1 MKYRRLQ
8 MKLIAILIFIATY
21 ILLLVLPKY
30 RTYISL
36 FSALLFV
43 LIGILPFQKALSY
56 IDWNVILMIGG
67 TMGIVN
73 LFIESKM
80 PALMADVIIDKV
92 ASIKWAIISLAAF
105 AGIVSAFIDNVA
117 TVLIIAPVAM
127 DIAKKLNIS
136 PVYMIISI
144 AISSNLQGAATLVG
158 DTTSL
163 LLGGYAKMDFIDFFF
178 FKGRMGLFWIVQ
190 IGAVATIP
198 ILLLFF
204 REYNQPIHLEEKQEV
219 EDYFPSYLL
228 ILMVALLIIASF
240 IPNKP
245 EITNGLICT
254 TLLLIGIIKE
264 VVISKNKHALNNTL
278 LQIDYETILLL
289 MGLFVVIGGISEV
302 GVINDISKIF
312 SRFGKGNLFLIYT
325 IIVWFSVF
333 VSAFIDNIP
342 YTATML
348 PVVSKI
354 AQEMGIQPYLLYF
367 GLLVGATLGG
377 NITPIGASANITG
390 LGILRKEGYEVKAK
404 DFMKLSIPFT
414 LTAVITGY
422 ILTWIIWR

>member
-333 VSAFIDNIP
+333 ISAFIDNIP

>member
-1 MKYRRLQ
+1 

>member
-1 MKYRRLQ
+1 
-8 MKLIAILIFIATY
+8 MKLIAIIIFIATY
-21 ILLLVLPKY
+21 ALLLSFPKY

-36 FSALLFV
+36 LSAVVFIIL
-43 LIGILPFQKALSY
+43 GIVPLNKALTY
-56 IDWNVILMIGG
+56 IDWNIILMIGG

-80 PALMADVIIDKV
+80 PALMADVIIDRV
-92 ASIKWAIISLAAF
+92 PNIKWAVVSLAAF

-127 DIAKKLNIS
+127 GVAKKLNIS
-136 PVYMIISI
+136 PVYMIIAI

-163 LLGGYAKMDFIDFFF
+163 LLGGYAKMDFLDFFF
-178 FKGRMGLFWIVQ
+178 FRGRPGIFWIVEL
-190 IGAVATIP
+190 GAAATLI

-204 REYNQPIHLEEKQEV
+204 RQYSQPIHLEEKQEV
-219 EDYFPSYLL
+219 EDYFPTYLL
-228 ILMVALLIIASF
+228 ISMVLLLIIASF

-245 EITNGLICT
+245 NITNGLICIS
-254 TLLLIGIIKE
+254 LLAVGLFKE
-264 VVISKNKHALNNTL
+264 LVISKNEHAINITL

-289 MGLFVVIGGISEV
+289 LGLFVVIGGLTEA

-312 SRFGKGNLFLIYT
+312 LRIGKGNLFLIYT
-325 IIVWFSVF
+325 ILVWFSVL

-348 PVVSKI
+348 PVVSNI
-354 AQEMGIQPYLLYF
+354 AKSMGIEPYLLFF

-390 LGILRKEGYEVKAK
+390 LGILRREGYEVKAS
-404 DFMKLSIPFT
+404 DFMKLSVPFT
-414 LTAVITGY
+414 LTAVLTGY
-422 ILTWIIWR
+422 VLTWLLWR

>member
-1 MKYRRLQ
+1 

-264 VVISKNKHALNNTL
+264 VVISKK
-278 LQIDYETILLL
+278 
-289 MGLFVVIGGISEV
+289 
-302 GVINDISKIF
+302 
-312 SRFGKGNLFLIYT
+312 
-325 IIVWFSVF
+325 
-333 VSAFIDNIP
+333 
-342 YTATML
+342 
-348 PVVSKI
+348 
-354 AQEMGIQPYLLYF
+354 
-367 GLLVGATLGG
+367 
-377 NITPIGASANITG
+377 
-390 LGILRKEGYEVKAK
+390 
-404 DFMKLSIPFT
+404 
-414 LTAVITGY
+414 
-422 ILTWIIWR
+422 

>member
-1 MKYRRLQ
+1 

-178 FKGRMGLFWIVQ
+178 FKGRMGLFWIVE

-377 NITPIGASANITG
+377 NITPIGASAIITG

>member
-1 MKYRRLQ
+1 
-8 MKLIAILIFIATY
+8 MKLISIIIFIATY
-21 ILLLVLPKY
+21 VLLLSFPKY

-36 FSALLFV
+36 LSAVLFMI
-43 LIGILPFQKALSY
+43 IGIVPFNKALTY
-56 IDWNVILMIGG
+56 IDWNIILMIGG

-80 PALMADVIIDKV
+80 PALMADVIIDRV
-92 ASIKWAIISLAAF
+92 PNIKWAVVSLAAF

-127 DIAKKLNIS
+127 GVAKKLNIS
-136 PVYMIISI
+136 PVYMIIAI

-178 FKGRMGLFWIVQ
+178 FKGRPGIFWIVEL
-190 IGAVATIP
+190 GAAATLI

-204 REYNQPIHLEEKQEV
+204 RQYNQPIHLEEKQEV
-219 EDYFPSYLL
+219 EDYFPTYLL
-228 ILMVALLIIASF
+228 VSMVLLLIIASF

-245 EITNGLICT
+245 NITNGLICI
-254 TLLLIGIIKE
+254 TLLVIGLFKE
-264 VVISKNKHALNNTL
+264 LVINKNNHALNITL

-289 MGLFVVIGGISEV
+289 IGLFVVIGGLSEA
-302 GVINDISKIF
+302 GVINDISKLFLKI
-312 SRFGKGNLFLIYT
+312 GKGNLFLIYT
-325 IIVWFSVF
+325 ILVWFSVI

-348 PVVSKI
+348 PVVSNI
-354 AQEMGIQPYLLYF
+354 AKGMGVEPYLLFF

-390 LGILRKEGYEVKAK
+390 LGILKREGYEVKAS
-404 DFMKLSIPFT
+404 DFMKLSVPFT

>member
-1 MKYRRLQ
+1 
-8 MKLIAILIFIATY
+8 MKLIALIIFITTY
-21 ILLLVLPKY
+21 VLLLSFPRY
-30 RTYISL
+30 RTYLSL
-36 FSALLFV
+36 LSAVLFMI
-43 LIGILPFQKALSY
+43 IGIVPLNKALTY
-56 IDWNVILMIGG
+56 IDWNIILMIGG

-80 PALMADVIIDKV
+80 PALMADVIIDRV
-92 ASIKWAIISLAAF
+92 PNIKWAIVSLTAF

-127 DIAKKLNIS
+127 GVAKKLNIS
-136 PVYMIISI
+136 PVYMIIAI

-178 FKGRMGLFWIVQ
+178 FKGRPGIFWIVEL
-190 IGAVATIP
+190 GAAATLI

-204 REYNQPIHLEEKQEV
+204 RQYNQPIHLEEKQDV
-219 EDYFPSYLL
+219 EDYFPTYLL
-228 ILMVALLIIASF
+228 VSMVLLLIIASF

-245 EITNGLICT
+245 NITNGLICI
-254 TLLLIGIIKE
+254 TLLAIGLFKE
-264 VVISKNKHALNNTL
+264 LVINKNNHALNITL

-289 MGLFVVIGGISEV
+289 IGLFVVIGGLSEA
-302 GVINDISKIF
+302 GVINDISKFFLRI
-312 SRFGKGNLFLIYT
+312 GKGNLFLIYT
-325 IIVWFSVF
+325 ILVWFSVI

-348 PVVSKI
+348 PVVSNI
-354 AQEMGIQPYLLYF
+354 AKGMGVEAYLLFF
-367 GLLVGATLGG
+367 GLLIGATLGG

-390 LGILRKEGYEVKAK
+390 LGILKREGYEVKAA
-404 DFMKLSIPFT
+404 DFMKLSVPFT

>member
-1 MKYRRLQ
+1 
-8 MKLIAILIFIATY
+8 MKLIAIIIFITTY
-21 ILLLVLPKY
+21 ALLLSFPKY

-36 FSALLFV
+36 LSAVVFIIL
-43 LIGILPFQKALSY
+43 GIVPLNKALTY
-56 IDWNVILMIGG
+56 IDWNIILMIGG

-80 PALMADVIIDKV
+80 PALMADVIIDRV
-92 ASIKWAIISLAAF
+92 PNIKWAVVSLAAF

-127 DIAKKLNIS
+127 GVAKKLNIS
-136 PVYMIISI
+136 PVYMIIAI

-163 LLGGYAKMDFIDFFF
+163 LLGGYAKMDFMDFFF
-178 FKGRMGLFWIVQ
+178 FRGRPGIFWIVE
-190 IGAVATIP
+190 IGAVVTLF

-204 REYNQPIHLEEKQEV
+204 RQYNQPIHLEEKQEV
-219 EDYFPSYLL
+219 EDYFPTYLL
-228 ILMVALLIIASF
+228 VSMVLLLIIASF

-245 EITNGLICT
+245 NITNGLICIS
-254 TLLLIGIIKE
+254 LLAIGLFKE
-264 VVISKNKHALNNTL
+264 LVINKNDHALNITL

-289 MGLFVVIGGISEV
+289 LGLFVVIGGLTEA
-302 GVINDISKIF
+302 GVINDISKLFLRI
-312 SRFGKGNLFLIYT
+312 GKGNLFLIYT
-325 IIVWFSVF
+325 ILVWFSVL

-348 PVVSKI
+348 PVVSNI
-354 AQEMGIQPYLLYF
+354 AKGMGIEPYLLFF

-390 LGILRKEGYEVKAK
+390 LGILRREGYEVKAS
-404 DFMKLSIPFT
+404 DFMKLSVPFT
-414 LTAVITGY
+414 LTAVLTGY
-422 ILTWIIWR
+422 VLTWLLWR

>member
-1 MKYRRLQ
+1 
-8 MKLIAILIFIATY
+8 MKLIALIIFITTY
-21 ILLLVLPKY
+21 VLLLSFPRY
-30 RTYISL
+30 RTYLSL
-36 FSALLFV
+36 LSAVLFMI
-43 LIGILPFQKALSY
+43 IGIVPLNKALTY
-56 IDWNVILMIGG
+56 IDWNIILMIGG

-80 PALMADVIIDKV
+80 PALMADVIIDRV
-92 ASIKWAIISLAAF
+92 PNIKWAIVSLAAF

-117 TVLIIAPVAM
+117 TVLITAPVAM
-127 DIAKKLNIS
+127 GVAKKLNIS
-136 PVYMIISI
+136 PVYMIIAI

-178 FKGRMGLFWIVQ
+178 FKGRPGIFWIVEL
-190 IGAVATIP
+190 GAAATLI

-204 REYNQPIHLEEKQEV
+204 RQYNQPIHLEEKQEV
-219 EDYFPSYLL
+219 EDYFPTYLL
-228 ILMVALLIIASF
+228 VSMVLLLIIASF

-245 EITNGLICT
+245 NITNGLICIT
-254 TLLLIGIIKE
+254 ILAIGLFKE
-264 VVISKNKHALNNTL
+264 LVINKNNHALNITL

-289 MGLFVVIGGISEV
+289 IGLFVVIGGLSEA
-302 GVINDISKIF
+302 GVINDISKFFLRI
-312 SRFGKGNLFLIYT
+312 GKGNLFLIYT
-325 IIVWFSVF
+325 ILVWFSVI

-348 PVVSKI
+348 PVVSNI
-354 AQEMGIQPYLLYF
+354 AKGMGVEAYLLFF
-367 GLLVGATLGG
+367 GLLIGATLGG

-390 LGILRKEGYEVKAK
+390 LGILKREGYEVKAA
-404 DFMKLSIPFT
+404 DFMKLSVPFT

>member
-1 MKYRRLQ
+1 
-8 MKLIAILIFIATY
+8 MKLIALIIFITTY
-21 ILLLVLPKY
+21 VLLLSFPKY

-36 FSALLFV
+36 LSAVLFII
-43 LIGILPFQKALSY
+43 IGIVPFNKALTY
-56 IDWNVILMIGG
+56 IDWNIILMIGG

-80 PALMADVIIDKV
+80 PALMADVIIDRV
-92 ASIKWAIISLAAF
+92 PNIKWAVVSLAAF

-127 DIAKKLNIS
+127 GVAKKLNIS
-136 PVYMIISI
+136 PVYMIIVI

-178 FKGRMGLFWIVQ
+178 FKGRPGIFWIVEL
-190 IGAVATIP
+190 GAAATLI

-204 REYNQPIHLEEKQEV
+204 RQYNQPIHLEEKQEV
-219 EDYFPSYLL
+219 EDYFPTYLL
-228 ILMVALLIIASF
+228 VSMVLLLIIASF

-245 EITNGLICT
+245 NITNGLICIT
-254 TLLLIGIIKE
+254 ILAIGLFKE
-264 VVISKNKHALNNTL
+264 LVINKNNHALNITL

-289 MGLFVVIGGISEV
+289 IGLFVVIGGLSEA
-302 GVINDISKIF
+302 GVINDISKLFLKI
-312 SRFGKGNLFLIYT
+312 GKGNLFLIYT
-325 IIVWFSVF
+325 ILVWFSVI

-348 PVVSKI
+348 PVVSNI
-354 AQEMGIQPYLLYF
+354 AKGMGVEPYLLFF

-390 LGILRKEGYEVKAK
+390 LGILKREGYEVKAS
-404 DFMKLSIPFT
+404 DFMKLSVPFT

>member
-1 MKYRRLQ
+1 

-178 FKGRMGLFWIVQ
+178 FKGRMGLFWIVE
-190 IGAVATIP
+190 IGAVATIL

-333 VSAFIDNIP
+333 ISAFIDNIP

-377 NITPIGASANITG
+377 NITPIGASAIITG

>member
-1 MKYRRLQ
+1 

-333 VSAFIDNIP
+333 ISAFIDNIP

>member
-1 MKYRRLQ
+1 
-8 MKLIAILIFIATY
+8 MKLIALIIFITTY
-21 ILLLVLPKY
+21 VLLLSFPKY

-36 FSALLFV
+36 LSAVLFMI
-43 LIGILPFQKALSY
+43 IGIVPFNKALTY
-56 IDWNVILMIGG
+56 IDWNIILMIGG

-80 PALMADVIIDKV
+80 PALMADVIIDRV
-92 ASIKWAIISLAAF
+92 PNIKWAVVSLAAF

-127 DIAKKLNIS
+127 GVAKKLNIS
-136 PVYMIISI
+136 PVYMIIAI

-178 FKGRMGLFWIVQ
+178 FKGRPGIFWIVEL
-190 IGAVATIP
+190 GAAATLI

-204 REYNQPIHLEEKQEV
+204 RQYNQPIHLEEKQEV
-219 EDYFPSYLL
+219 EDYFPTYLL
-228 ILMVALLIIASF
+228 VSMVLLLIIASF

-245 EITNGLICT
+245 NITNGLICI
-254 TLLLIGIIKE
+254 TLLAIGLFKE
-264 VVISKNKHALNNTL
+264 LVINKNNNALNITL

-289 MGLFVVIGGISEV
+289 IGLFVVIGGLSEA
-302 GVINDISKIF
+302 GVINDISKLFLKI
-312 SRFGKGNLFLIYT
+312 GKGNLFLIYT
-325 IIVWFSVF
+325 ILVWFSVI

-348 PVVSKI
+348 PVVSNI
-354 AQEMGIQPYLLYF
+354 AKGMGVEPYLLFF

-390 LGILRKEGYEVKAK
+390 LGILKREGYEVKAS
-404 DFMKLSIPFT
+404 DFMKLSVPFT

>member
-1 MKYRRLQ
+1 

-30 RTYISL
+30 RAYISL

-333 VSAFIDNIP
+333 ISAFIDNIP

-377 NITPIGASANITG
+377 NITPIGASAIITG

>member
-30 RTYISL
+30 RAYISL

-333 VSAFIDNIP
+333 ISAFIDNIP

-377 NITPIGASANITG
+377 NITPIGASAIITG

>member
-1 MKYRRLQ
+1 

-158 DTTSL
+158 DTTSP

-333 VSAFIDNIP
+333 ISAFIDNIP

-377 NITPIGASANITG
+377 NITPIGASAIITG

>member
-1 MKYRRLQ
+1 
-8 MKLIAILIFIATY
+8 MKLIALIIFITTY
-21 ILLLVLPKY
+21 VLLLSFPKY

-36 FSALLFV
+36 LSAVLFMI
-43 LIGILPFQKALSY
+43 IGIVPFNKALTY
-56 IDWNVILMIGG
+56 IDWNIILMIGG

-80 PALMADVIIDKV
+80 PALMADVIIDRV
-92 ASIKWAIISLAAF
+92 PNIKWAVVSLAAF

-127 DIAKKLNIS
+127 GVAKKLNIS
-136 PVYMIISI
+136 PVYMIIAI

-178 FKGRMGLFWIVQ
+178 FKGRPGIFWIVEL
-190 IGAVATIP
+190 GAAATLI

-204 REYNQPIHLEEKQEV
+204 RQYNQPIHLEEKQEV
-219 EDYFPSYLL
+219 EDYFPTYLL
-228 ILMVALLIIASF
+228 VSMVLLLIIASF

-245 EITNGLICT
+245 NITNGLICI
-254 TLLLIGIIKE
+254 TLLAIGLFKE
-264 VVISKNKHALNNTL
+264 LVINKNNHALNITL

-289 MGLFVVIGGISEV
+289 IGLFVVIGGLSEA
-302 GVINDISKIF
+302 GVINDISKLFLKI
-312 SRFGKGNLFLIYT
+312 GKGNLFLIYT
-325 IIVWFSVF
+325 ILVWFSVI

-348 PVVSKI
+348 PVVSNI
-354 AQEMGIQPYLLYF
+354 AKGMGVEPYLLFF

-390 LGILRKEGYEVKAK
+390 LGILKREGYEVKAS
-404 DFMKLSIPFT
+404 DFMKLSVPFT

>member
-1 MKYRRLQ
+1 
-8 MKLIAILIFIATY
+8 MKLIALIIFITTY
-21 ILLLVLPKY
+21 VLLLSFPRY
-30 RTYISL
+30 RTYLSL
-36 FSALLFV
+36 LSAVLFMI
-43 LIGILPFQKALSY
+43 IGIVPLNKALTY
-56 IDWNVILMIGG
+56 IDWNIILMIGG

-80 PALMADVIIDKV
+80 PALMADVIIDRV
-92 ASIKWAIISLAAF
+92 PNIKWAIVSLAAF

-117 TVLIIAPVAM
+117 TVLITAPVAM
-127 DIAKKLNIS
+127 GVAKKLNIS
-136 PVYMIISI
+136 PVYMIIAI
-144 AISSNLQGAATLVG
+144 AISANLQGAATLVG

-178 FKGRMGLFWIVQ
+178 FKGRPGIFWIVEL
-190 IGAVATIP
+190 GAAATLI

-204 REYNQPIHLEEKQEV
+204 RQYNQPIHLEEKQEV
-219 EDYFPSYLL
+219 EDYFPTYLL
-228 ILMVALLIIASF
+228 VSMVLLLIIASF

-245 EITNGLICT
+245 NITNGLICI
-254 TLLLIGIIKE
+254 TLLAIGLFKE
-264 VVISKNKHALNNTL
+264 LVINKNNHALNITL

-289 MGLFVVIGGISEV
+289 IGLFVVIGGLSEA
-302 GVINDISKIF
+302 GVINDISKFFLRI
-312 SRFGKGNLFLIYT
+312 GKGNLFLIYT
-325 IIVWFSVF
+325 ILVWFSVI

-348 PVVSKI
+348 PVVSNI
-354 AQEMGIQPYLLYF
+354 AKGMGVEPYLLFF
-367 GLLVGATLGG
+367 GLLIGATLGG

-390 LGILRKEGYEVKAK
+390 LGILKREGYEVKAA
-404 DFMKLSIPFT
+404 DFMKLSVPFT